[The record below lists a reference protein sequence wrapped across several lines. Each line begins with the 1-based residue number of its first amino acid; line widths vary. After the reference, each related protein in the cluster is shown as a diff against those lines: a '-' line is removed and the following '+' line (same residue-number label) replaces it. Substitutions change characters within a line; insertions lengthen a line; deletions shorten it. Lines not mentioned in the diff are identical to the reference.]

1 MSTII
6 EAIYEGGVFRPTREI
21 KLTEGTH
28 VEVVVPAKVA
38 PPDPRMAA
46 ARLGQLAARAP
57 VSGQRESTSID
68 HDQILYG
75 DQDRR

>member
-1 MSTII
+1 MSVSI

-28 VEVVVPAKVA
+28 VEVIVPAKIV
-38 PPDPRMAA
+38 PPDPRVAA
-46 ARLGQLAARAP
+46 VRLGQLAARAP
-57 VSGQRESTSID
+57 VSGQPESTSID

-75 DQDRR
+75 DRDR